1 MPYVSLKTEP
11 LFVLLWLYG
20 VSVGQE
26 NPCGKSLL
34 GSSCRESFGRNQ
46 QRTQGSLW
54 GHVSV
59 QGHGAA
65 VCQCWKEG
73 ISWTPGS
80 LDTRGSAGHQRVT
93 GHQGISWTPGSLC
106 QMSVHELPG
115 CGIFRWQE
123 LGSAVVVIYLFT
135 TFWVVFML
143 SWCWAAAPWN
153 LSHYFIFIS
162 VLIASWS
169 LISHCKSTLF
179 RRTSI
184 LFCWRFF
191 HCTCLSA
198 LLWGFIPMFP
208 GPKQFQE

>member
-80 LDTRGSAGHQRVT
+80 LGTRGSAGRQALCARCLSMNF
-93 GHQGISWTPGSLC
+93 QGVGYSCDRSWEVLWWW
-106 QMSVHELPG
+106 
-115 CGIFRWQE
+115 F
-123 LGSAVVVIYLFT
+123 IYLP
-135 TFWVVFML
+135 L
-143 SWCWAAAPWN
+143 SEWCSCLAGAEQLPLETWAITSF
-153 LSHYFIFIS
+153 LFLF
-162 VLIASWS
+162 S
-169 LISHCKSTLF
+169 LQVDH
-179 RRTSI
+179 
-184 LFCWRFF
+184 
-191 HCTCLSA
+191 
-198 LLWGFIPMFP
+198 
-208 GPKQFQE
+208 